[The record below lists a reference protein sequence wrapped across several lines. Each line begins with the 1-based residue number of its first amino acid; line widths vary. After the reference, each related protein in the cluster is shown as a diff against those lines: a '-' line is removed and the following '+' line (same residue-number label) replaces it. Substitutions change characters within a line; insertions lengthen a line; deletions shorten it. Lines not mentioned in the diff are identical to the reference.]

1 MSFDRPFAEA
11 VPRTPFE
18 VVHKSYPYFNAE
30 GRCVA
35 VMSVELELAE
45 IDESLR
51 ELLSPTSQVF
61 RLRKAI
67 LAGPNSADGEVD
79 ILQLT
84 RSRATSIFLA
94 RAENY
99 AHLEWRGEQVVF
111 APPLDTVRAFGAL
124 LHELGHAA
132 QSLVPV
138 FRQLDMI
145 SQERTPEVAQSISAL
160 VEGLETPPTEQ
171 ELARMKE
178 LEREQQ
184 VIYREFERLVH
195 EVGSRSLS
203 AEQRSALH
211 QRMEQLEVLSEACQ
225 HELATLD
232 ERRKQAERIYE
243 LPGLILERDAT
254 LRAVLWLQEI
264 SRLIGVDLVSEIYK
278 KSTILTTEE
287 QQQELR
293 SRSLRLLRGL
303 SRGLES
309 SKLFDGDL
317 YGALLT
323 YGATSFLMRK
333 KYGGKIPRV
342 KSSVSEAVR

>member
-1 MSFDRPFAEA
+1 MSFEII
-11 VPRTPFE
+11 
-18 VVHKSYPYFNAE
+18 HKRYSYFNAE

-35 VMSVELELAE
+35 AMSVELEPAE
-45 IDESLR
+45 IDEQLQ
-51 ELLSPTSQVF
+51 ELLSPTSRVF

-67 LAGPNSADGEVD
+67 LTGPNNADGGVD

-84 RSRATSIFLA
+84 RSGAVSILLA
-94 RAENY
+94 KAENY
-99 AHLEWRGEQVVF
+99 AHLEWRGEQVVL
-111 APPLDTVRAFGAL
+111 APPLDTVRAFGTL

-138 FRQLDMI
+138 FQQLDMI

-160 VEGLETPPTEQ
+160 VEGLEPLPTEQ

-178 LEREQQ
+178 LEREQLAL
-184 VIYREFERLVH
+184 YREFERLVH
-195 EVGSRSLS
+195 EVKSRSLS

-211 QRMEQLEVLSEACQ
+211 QRMEQLEARSEACQ
-225 HELATLD
+225 QELATLD
-232 ERRKQAERIYE
+232 ERCKQAERVYE

-254 LRAVLWLQEI
+254 LRAVQWLQEI
-264 SRLIGVDLVSEIYK
+264 SRRIGVDLVSEIYK
-278 KSTILTTEE
+278 KSTILTTED

-309 SKLFDGDL
+309 SALFDGDL

-342 KSSVSEAVR
+342 KSTLTEERR